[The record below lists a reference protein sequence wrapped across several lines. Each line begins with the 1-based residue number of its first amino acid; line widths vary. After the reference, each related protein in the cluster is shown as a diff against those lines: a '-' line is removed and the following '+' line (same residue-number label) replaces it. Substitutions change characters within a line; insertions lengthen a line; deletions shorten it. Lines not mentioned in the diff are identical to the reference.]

1 MNRIKAR
8 PPRTPV
14 VAPTKLTQPDEV
26 ATYLTDASR
35 YPGGFTPAVYLPK
48 TEGEVAW
55 VVKNEA
61 KVLPI
66 GAQSSLT
73 GGATPQGEALLSTAR
88 MDRITSLEPGRA
100 RCEAGVALVT
110 LQEALSANDAW
121 YPPVPTYTGAL
132 VGGVVST
139 NAAGAATWK
148 YGSTRDWV
156 LGLTVVLASG
166 DVLDVRRGEVTAGA
180 VDGLQGLDDQGFEVE
195 LTSGQV
201 LRVPV
206 PGYRMPDVAKR
217 SAGYHAAPGMDLV
230 DLFVGSEGTLGV
242 ITEVELKTLGTPPQ
256 VLVVLVPFPRESA
269 AIGFCGELR
278 EASRVTWKTKDRR
291 GLDVRAVESMDRRSL
306 ELLREDGED
315 RKHGVLLPADADS
328 LLLIQLELPDDA
340 DAGEAFA
347 LFGEGGRQPDTAVT
361 RLLRLLQTRGVLD
374 DVEVALPGD
383 DRREKQLFA
392 LREAVPM
399 CVNHRVQAAQR
410 EVDRGIHKV
419 AADMIVPFARLEEM
433 MRTYRHVFERRGLD
447 HAIWGHV
454 SDGNVHP
461 NVIPRSLDDVTS
473 GKEALLE
480 LGREVARLGGCPLAE
495 HGTGRN
501 PVKQTLLHQLYGDA
515 GIEAMRRT
523 RRALDPEGRLAPG
536 VLFPA

>member
-8 PPRTPV
+8 APRTPV
-14 VAPTKLTQPDEV
+14 VAPQKLSTPDEV

-35 YPGGFTPAVYLPK
+35 YPGGGTSAVYLPRE
-48 TEGEVAW
+48 EGEVAW
-55 VVKNEA
+55 VLKNE
-61 KVLPI
+61 KRVLPV

-73 GGATPQGEALLSTAR
+73 GGATPKGDAVVSLAR
-88 MDRITSLEPGRA
+88 MDKIVSIEPGRA
-100 RCEAGVALVT
+100 RCQAGVALMT
-110 LQEALSANDAW
+110 LLETLETKDAW
-121 YPPVPTYTGAL
+121 FPPVPTYTGAL

-156 LGLTVVLASG
+156 LGMTVVLATG
-166 DVLDVRRGEVTAGA
+166 DVLDLKRGEVKAGPE
-180 VDGLQGLDDQGFEVE
+180 GFEIVRA
-195 LTSGQV
+195 SGEV

-206 PGYRMPDVAKR
+206 PDYTMPDVAKR
-217 SAGYHAAPGMDLV
+217 SAGYFAEPGMDLV
-230 DLFVGSEGTLGV
+230 DLFVGSEGTLGIV
-242 ITEVELKTLGTPPQ
+242 TEVDLKLLGTPPQ
-256 VLVVLVPFPRESA
+256 VLVMLVPFPRESQA
-269 AIGFCGELR
+269 LGFVGELR

-306 ELLREDGED
+306 ELLRADGED
-315 RKHGVLLPADADS
+315 KKHGVVLPEDADTA
-328 LLLIQLELPDDA
+328 LIIQLEIPDEV

-347 LFGEGGRQPDTAVT
+347 QFGEGGKQPDTCVH

-383 DRREKQLFA
+383 ARREKQLFA
-392 LREAVPM
+392 IREAVPM

-410 EVDRGIHKV
+410 ELDPQIHKV
-419 AADMIVPFARLEEM
+419 AADMIVPFGRLEEM
-433 MRTYRHVFERRGLD
+433 MRIYRHAFAKRGLD

-461 NVIPRSLDDVTS
+461 NVIPRSLDDVKS

-480 LGREVARLGGCPLAE
+480 LGRDVARLGGCPLAE

-501 PVKQTLLHQLYGDA
+501 PVKQALLKQLYGDA
-515 GIEAMRRT
+515 GLEAMRRT

-536 VLFPA
+536 VLFPEA